1 VAETESLGRCRLTLG
16 RFERA
21 LSRTSLARI
30 DRSLFALRP
39 VFEQRYG
46 LRPLG
51 AGPLK
56 TKGIFE
62 YRGGDSRFKR
72 AALAKAWGGD

>member
-1 VAETESLGRCRLTLG
+1 MAETESLGRCRLTLG

-39 VFEQRYG
+39 VFEQRYA

-51 AGPLK
+51 AGPVAHLPVVRELF
-56 TKGIFE
+56 TTG
-62 YRGGDSRFKR
+62 
-72 AALAKAWGGD
+72 AWCLLQRPSA